1 MGGIAGLCKP
11 AEVEWCTQCI
21 IWRCLSFDACPWVT
35 PGDICSVAV
44 RYRAWSSLSVNRVE
58 AENASGG
65 GGVVE
70 QARVSCPFRP
80 CAPSAFTTS
89 RPLVLWSEA
98 DGTNST
104 FSNKAMESCSSCF
117 CTLEA

>member
-21 IWRCLSFDACPWVT
+21 IWRRLSFDACPCVT

-44 RYRAWSSLSVNRVE
+44 RYRAWSSLSVNRLE

-70 QARVSCPFRP
+70 QILPTESQHTVVSCDYIMIF
-80 CAPSAFTTS
+80 
-89 RPLVLWSEA
+89 LVGYFL
-98 DGTNST
+98 
-104 FSNKAMESCSSCF
+104 
-117 CTLEA
+117 